1 MAGSFDRMFNDW
13 INVTSDLRN
22 ELVFADRNKAY
33 GAYQLRKK
41 YNRVY
46 SLALLITLVACI
58 LGFGIPKLVQVL
70 TTKPDV
76 VENVDTQIDLTP
88 PPVDENE
95 PEPPPPPPPQPP
107 PVQEMVRFIPP
118 VVVDEPIPEDEI
130 PPPQEKLN
138 ETQAG
143 NTTQKGDGDD
153 DMIPPDLGGDG
164 DRPIEPA
171 KPQEPFLAVEEMPQ
185 FIAGDASR
193 SEAAMVKYIAENT
206 KYPEQAIAAG
216 IEGSVRVKFTVTA
229 KGEIENAK
237 IISKDK
243 LGAGCEEE
251 AIRVIMSMPR
261 WVPGRQNGQAV
272 PVYFNLPVRF
282 RLF

>member
-1 MAGSFDRMFNDW
+1 MSEFFDKTFSSW
-13 INVTSDLRN
+13 INVTSEFRN
-22 ELVFADRNKAY
+22 DLVFADRNKAY
-33 GAYQLRKK
+33 GAYQLRKN
-41 YNRVY
+41 YNKVY
-46 SLALLITLVACI
+46 SIALLITISAFI
-58 LGFGIPKLVQVL
+58 IGFGIPKLVSVL
-70 TTKPDV
+70 TANIEV
-76 VENVDTQIDLTP
+76 VANDNTQVDLTP

-95 PEPPPPPPPQPP
+95 PEPPPPPPPPPP

-143 NTTQKGDGDD
+143 TTTQKGDGDD

-164 DRPIEPA
+164 DKPIEPT
-171 KPQEPFLAVEEMPQ
+171 KPQEPFLAVEEMPEFTGGEGAMMK
-185 FIAGDASR
+185 FIQ
-193 SEAAMVKYIAENT
+193 ENT

-216 IEGSVRVKFTVTA
+216 VEGSVRVKFTVTSA
-229 KGEIENAK
+229 GVIKDAK

-251 AIRVIMSMPR
+251 AMRVIMSMPK
-261 WVPGRQNGQAV
+261 WKPGRQNGQAV